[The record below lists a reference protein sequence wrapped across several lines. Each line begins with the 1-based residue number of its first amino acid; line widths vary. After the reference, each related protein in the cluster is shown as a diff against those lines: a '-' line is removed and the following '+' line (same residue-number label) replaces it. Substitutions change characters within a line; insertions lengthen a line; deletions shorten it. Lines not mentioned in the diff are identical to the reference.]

1 MDDVYFAYGGNDEF
15 NKSFLYSP
23 LRIDEYYGL
32 NFRFEYI
39 HDLILEGS
47 YRYSN
52 VTDEDTDRTPEYLL
66 GKNSYFSLTL
76 YYGM

>member
-1 MDDVYFAYGGNDEF
+1 LDDIYFAYGGNDEF

-23 LRIDEYYGL
+23 LRIDKYYGL
-32 NFRFEYI
+32 NFR
-39 HDLILEGS
+39 D
-47 YRYSN
+47 

-66 GKNSYFSLTL
+66 GKNSFISLTL

>member
-1 MDDVYFAYGGNDEF
+1 LDDIYFAYGGMDEF

-23 LRIDEYYGL
+23 LRIDKYYGL

-39 HDLILEGS
+39 HDLFLEGS
-47 YRYSN
+47 YRYSD
-52 VTDEDTDRTPEYLL
+52 VKDEDADRTPEYLV
-66 GKNSYFSLTL
+66 GKNSYISLTL